1 MEIHRRKLLV
11 AGGSVLFAGCSGAN
25 LNEQSD
31 PKQNS
36 TNDDPETD
44 TTDGQNETTDETEPL
59 DEEIATVLDVLPTQV
74 GDTEITEI
82 QLSEPSADVP
92 LPGFTGLVGQPSQQ
106 LGVAGDAIDRRATTF
121 VSGDSFG
128 LITVTTG
135 SFAPDELSLSEEE
148 ATYTE
153 DGLLVTATKSGNPW
167 EEAIEAAKAAREDP
181 NAGLISEARPTVRP
195 VQESQLVY
203 LIRDFEQQSTLA
215 AFPEEARTSKIQG
228 FAYGQRFRSVQ
239 QQEHTFVAKVNQGTN
254 AFEETRGVIAAAAQ
268 QNILNL
274 DVQPA
279 DLSYERTDQTLVGS
293 LVGPVPAPLQ
303 PDNSP
308 DGRFI
313 FDRTEADSS
322 QTGSP
327 ILRYTG
333 EEPVDPERLVFEVDG
348 ESRTPPW
355 ARRDDLITPSETF
368 ELDVAPLRTVRVLW
382 ADPEYD
388 TIEQPF
394 GIGATG
400 GQSVFEDEYASEGSG
415 ELTLR
420 YTGNRSID
428 ASRLSVLVGRRR
440 GQNTGKEL
448 SALAGE
454 QLTPNETVVVED
466 VPSRTSVTVILTEN
480 TDGRIRARTGVYRTV
495 TPAPSDRNS

>member
-1 MEIHRRKLLV
+1 MKMHRRQLLV
-11 AGGSVLFAGCSGAN
+11 AGGSVLFAGCSGAD
-25 LNEQSD
+25 LYGQSD
-31 PKQNS
+31 PEQNS
-36 TNDDPETD
+36 TNNEPETD
-44 TTDGQNETTDETEPL
+44 TTDGQNETTDKTEPL
-59 DEEIATVLDVLPTQV
+59 EEEIATVLDVLPAQV
-74 GDTEITEI
+74 GDTEITEV

-92 LPGFTGLVGQPSQQ
+92 LPGFAGLVGQPSQQ
-106 LGVAGDAIDRRATTF
+106 LGVAEDAIERRATTF

-153 DGLLVTATKSGNPW
+153 DGLLVTATKDGDPW
-167 EEAIEAAKAAREDP
+167 EEAIEVAKAAQEDP
-181 NAGLISEARPTVRP
+181 NTGLISEARPIVRP

-203 LIRDFEQQSTLA
+203 LIRDFEEQSTLA
-215 AFPEEARTSKIQG
+215 AFPEDVRTSEIQG

-254 AFEETRGVIAAAAQ
+254 AFEETRDVIAAAAQ

-279 DLSYERTDQTLVGS
+279 DLSYERIDQTLVGS

-313 FDRTEADSS
+313 LDRTEASSS

-327 ILRYTG
+327 VLRYTG

-355 ARRDDLITPSETF
+355 ARRDDPITPGETF
-368 ELDVAPLRTVRVLW
+368 ELDVVPLRIVRVLW

-400 GQSVFEDEYASEGSG
+400 SQSVFEDEYTSEGTG

-428 ASRLSVLVGRRR
+428 AGRLSVLVGSQRS
-440 GQNTGKEL
+440 QNTSKKL
-448 SALAGE
+448 SALVGE
-454 QLTPNETVVVED
+454 QLTPNETFVVED
-466 VPSRTSVTVILTEN
+466 VAPQTSVTVILTEN
-480 TDGRIRARTGVYRTV
+480 TDGRIRVRTGVYRTV
-495 TPAPSDRNS
+495 TPAPSEHNR

>member
-1 MEIHRRKLLV
+1 MKMHRRQLLV
-11 AGGSVLFAGCSGAN
+11 AGGSVLFAGCSGAD
-25 LNEQSD
+25 LNGQSD
-31 PKQNS
+31 PEQNS
-36 TNDDPETD
+36 TNSEPETD

-59 DEEIATVLDVLPTQV
+59 EEEIATVLDVLPAQV
-74 GDTEITEI
+74 GDTKITEV

-92 LPGFTGLVGQPSQQ
+92 LPGFAGLVGQPSQQ
-106 LGVAGDAIDRRATTF
+106 LGVAEDAIERRATTF

-128 LITVTTG
+128 LITVTVG
-135 SFAPDELSLSEEE
+135 SFAPDELSLPEQA

-153 DGLLVTATKSGNPW
+153 DGLLITATKDGDPW
-167 EEAIEAAKAAREDP
+167 ERAIEAAKDARKDP
-181 NAGLISEARPTVRP
+181 DTGLISEVRPVVRP

-203 LIRDFEQQSTLA
+203 LIRDFEVQSTLA
-215 AFPEEARTSKIQG
+215 AFPTEAQTSKIEG
-228 FAYGQRFRSVQ
+228 FAYGQRFESVQ
-239 QQEHTFVAKVNQGTN
+239 QQEHTFAAKVEQGEN
-254 AFEETRGVIAAAAQ
+254 AFEETRDVIAAAAQ
-268 QNILNL
+268 QNILNV

-279 DLSYERTDQTLVGS
+279 DLNYERTDQTLVGS

-313 FDRTEADSS
+313 LSRAETSSS
-322 QTGSP
+322 QTASP

-333 EEPVDPERLVFEVDG
+333 EQAVNPKRLVFEVDG

-355 ARRDDLITPSETF
+355 AQRDDPITPGETF
-368 ELDVAPLRTVRVLW
+368 ELGVAPLRTVRVLW

-400 GQSVFEDEYASEGSG
+400 GQSVFEDEYTSEDSG

-420 YTGNRSID
+420 YTGNRSVD
-428 ASRLSVLVGRRR
+428 ASRLSVLVGSQRS
-440 GQNTGKEL
+440 QNTGKEL
-448 SALAGE
+448 SALVGE
-454 QLTPNETVVVED
+454 QLQPNEAFVVED
-466 VPSRTSVTVILTEN
+466 VAPQTSVTVILTEN
-480 TDGRIRARTGVYRTV
+480 TDGRIRIRTGVHRIV
-495 TPAPSDRNS
+495 TPAPSERNR

>member
-11 AGGSVLFAGCSGAN
+11 AGGSVLFAGCSGAS

-31 PKQNS
+31 PEQNS
-36 TNDDPETD
+36 TGDEPETD
-44 TTDGQNETTDETEPL
+44 TTDGGDETTAETEPL
-59 DEEIATVLDVLPTQV
+59 DEAIATVLDVLPTQV

-92 LPGFTGLVGQPSQQ
+92 LPGFAGLVGQPSQQ
-106 LGVAGDAIDRRATTF
+106 LGVADDAIDRRATSF

-128 LITVTTG
+128 LIAVTTG

-153 DGLLVTATKSGNPW
+153 DGLLVTATKDGDPW
-167 EEAIEAAKAAREDP
+167 EEAIEAAKAARSDP
-181 NAGLISEARPTVRP
+181 DTGLISEARPIVRP
-195 VQESQLVY
+195 IQESQLVY
-203 LIRDFEQQSTLA
+203 LIRDFEEQSTLA
-215 AFPEEARTSKIQG
+215 AFPEEARTNEIQG
-228 FAYGQRFRSVQ
+228 FAYGQRFKSVQ
-239 QQEHTFVAKVNQGTN
+239 QQEHTFVAKVDQGTN
-254 AFEETRGVIAAAAQ
+254 AFEETRDVIAATAQ

-279 DLSYERTDQTLVGS
+279 DLSYERAGQTLVGS

-313 FDRTEADSS
+313 LDRTGTSSS

-327 ILRYTG
+327 VLRYTG

-355 ARRDDLITPSETF
+355 ARRDDPITPGEIF
-368 ELDVAPLRTVRVLW
+368 ELAVAPLRTVRVLW

-388 TIEQPF
+388 TIEQPL

-400 GQSVFEDEYASEGSG
+400 GQSVFEDEYTSEGSG
-415 ELTLR
+415 ELTLK

-428 ASRLSVLVGRRR
+428 ASRLSVLVGNQRSR
-440 GQNTGKEL
+440 NTGKEL
-448 SALAGE
+448 ATLVGE
-454 QLTPNETVVVED
+454 QLTQNERFVIED

-495 TPAPSDRNS
+495 TPAPSERNR